1 MLMLKNRLAAN
12 AYQPDIIA
20 YKESKAANASHGGA
34 KYPLLNALPYPA
46 AVHSRQGEFIACN
59 TLFLREFSGDQKTQ
73 SRLTSHRDSFL
84 QLFQPVESKEA
95 HLKGDA
101 FSLQAHHPE
110 TGDFYTLNSAP
121 FHDAEGVKLLLSVQK
136 VEEPSLLLLRPEDMH
151 AQLQQASKSMSIGEM
166 ATALTHELNQP
177 IGAILNY
184 LNAAKLLLEK
194 HTGVD
199 KPEEAVQLAIRQAH
213 QAAAVVAR
221 IRKFVTSREPR
232 ADEISLRQLASG
244 VLELLQ
250 LETHRRQVK
259 TRLLIAADIPN
270 VCVDRIMIEQT
281 LGNLIRNALDAMR
294 DTPIQER
301 ELIVDAQVISQD
313 RVTVS
318 VTDKGCGIPQHFRNR
333 LFTPFFTTK
342 PDGMGA
348 GLAISKSFIELH
360 HGTLEFK
367 DNPDGGSVF
376 SFTLPL
382 AATATPVR
390 PPD

>member
-20 YKESKAANASHGGA
+20 YKESKAANASHGGE
-34 KYPLLNALPYPA
+34 KYPFLNALPYPA

-59 TLFLREFSGDQKTQ
+59 TLFLREFSSGRKTQ
-73 SRLTSHRDSFL
+73 SRLMSHRDSFL
-84 QLFQPVESKEA
+84 QLFQPVESQNA
-95 HLKGDA
+95 HLKGDS
-101 FSLQAHHPE
+101 FSLQTQYPE
-110 TGDFYTLNSAP
+110 NGAFYTLNSAP
-121 FHDAEGVKLLLSVQK
+121 FHDADGVSLLLSVQK
-136 VEEPSLLLLRPEDMH
+136 VEGPSLLLLRPEDMH
-151 AQLQQASKSMSIGEM
+151 SQLQQASKSMSIGEM

-184 LNAAKLLLEK
+184 LNAAKLLLER

-232 ADEISLRQLASG
+232 ADDVSLRQLANG

-250 LETHRRQVK
+250 LETHRRQMK
-259 TRLLIAADIPN
+259 TRLLIAADMPN

-281 LGNLIRNALDAMR
+281 LGNLIRNAMDAMR

-301 ELIVDAQVISQD
+301 ELIVDAQVISED
-313 RVTVS
+313 WAKVS
-318 VTDKGCGIPQHFRNR
+318 VTDRGCGIPQYLRSR

-360 HGTLEFK
+360 RGILGFK

-376 SFTLPL
+376 SFTVPL
-382 AATATPVR
+382 ATTATPTR

>member
-1 MLMLKNRLAAN
+1 MLMLKNRLAVN
-12 AYQPDIIA
+12 AYQPDIVA
-20 YKESKAANASHGGA
+20 YKESKAANASRSGEKH
-34 KYPLLNALPYPA
+34 PFLNALPYPA
-46 AVHSRQGEFIACN
+46 VVHSHQGEFIACN
-59 TLFLREFSGDQKTQ
+59 TLFLREFSSDPKTLA
-73 SRLTSHRDSFL
+73 RLTSHRDSFL
-84 QLFQPVESKEA
+84 QLFQPVEAKDA

-101 FSLQAHHPE
+101 FSLQAHCGE
-110 TGDFYTLNSAP
+110 TNAFYALNSAP
-121 FHDAEGVKLLLSVQK
+121 FYDAEGERLLLSVQR

-250 LETHRRQVK
+250 LETHRSQVK
-259 TRLLIAADIPN
+259 PRLLIAADIPC

-281 LGNLIRNALDAMR
+281 LGNLIRNAMDAMR

-301 ELIVDAQVISQD
+301 EFIVDAQVIAEGW
-313 RVTVS
+313 VEVS
-318 VTDKGCGIPQHFRNR
+318 VTDRGCGIPQHFRNR

-348 GLAISKSFIELH
+348 GLSISKSFIELH
-360 HGTLEFK
+360 RGTLRFK
-367 DNPDGGSVF
+367 DNPSGGSVF
-376 SFTLPL
+376 LFTLPL
-382 AATATPVR
+382 ASTATPCT
-390 PPD
+390 PS